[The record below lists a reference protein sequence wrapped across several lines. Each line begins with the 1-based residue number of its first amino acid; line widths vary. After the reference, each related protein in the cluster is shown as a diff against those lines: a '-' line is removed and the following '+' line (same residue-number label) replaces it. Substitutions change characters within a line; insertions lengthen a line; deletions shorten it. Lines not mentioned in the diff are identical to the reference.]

1 MAETAE
7 AKKTT
12 RKKRTSSTTKKST
25 GTRKTTTKKSTG
37 AKRTYNRKPKVET
50 EVVVTPEVEETLE
63 LMDETP
69 VPEEPI
75 EDVID
80 EEMPTQEIEAIKEA
94 DEERARERALEEVD
108 LDELEILDEEETE
121 EEVEETPEEEEE
133 IEEEIEE
140 KSLKEEIVENLK
152 EPVIVDFDEED
163 KIVNLNNKRTEEK
176 SAVRDEVIPLAKES
190 KKADKHERKDKLVD
204 VGILVVICGLF
215 VLILTTYLSFSI
227 DLDYKLTNTGVVVA
241 LIIEF
246 IGIILVIANSFN
258 KK

>member
-1 MAETAE
+1 MADTEE

-12 RKKRTSSTTKKST
+12 RKKSTSSSKKSTGKKTTKKST
-25 GTRKTTTKKSTG
+25 GTKKTST
-37 AKRTYNRKPKVET
+37 RKPKVEK
-50 EVVVTPEVEETLE
+50 EVVLTPEVEETLE
-63 LMDETP
+63 MMDETP

-94 DEERARERALEEVD
+94 DEKRAREKAFEEVD
-108 LDELEILDEEETE
+108 LDELEILDDEEETE
-121 EEVEETPEEEEE
+121 VKEEEIVEEEEE
-133 IEEEIEE
+133 ESEPDEEEKTETE
-140 KSLKEEIVENLK
+140 VKDLK
-152 EPVIVDFDEED
+152 EPVVVDFDDEED
-163 KIVNLNNKRTEEK
+163 KIVNLNNKKSEEK
-176 SAVRDEVIPLAKES
+176 SAVRDEVIPLAKDS